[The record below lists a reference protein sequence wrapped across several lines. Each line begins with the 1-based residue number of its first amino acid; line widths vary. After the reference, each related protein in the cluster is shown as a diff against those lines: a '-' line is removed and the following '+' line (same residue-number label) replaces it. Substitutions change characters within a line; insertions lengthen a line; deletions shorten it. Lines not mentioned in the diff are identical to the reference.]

1 MSRKIP
7 THFLVVFKIFSQ
19 NDFFFT
25 FENTLNGLISCKQVK
40 ERKDRIME
48 KLSIVAQAEVPREAK
63 IVIGAEKIGEV
74 VNKELSHNIGK
85 KVLRLINS
93 EKGKGIVTKTKFPT
107 YDSEIHRIELTL
119 VNERELRNL
128 KNEKD
133 RLEKENEKLEKE
145 NEKLEKENE
154 RLKEKIEAY
163 EAIGVGQV
171 IEAMTKAE
179 VVTEFL
185 TKLQNLSEEYAE
197 RINE

>member
-1 MSRKIP
+1 
-7 THFLVVFKIFSQ
+7 
-19 NDFFFT
+19 
-25 FENTLNGLISCKQVK
+25 
-40 ERKDRIME
+40 ME
-48 KLSIVAQAEVPREAK
+48 KLSIVTQAEVPREAK

-85 KVLRLINS
+85 EVLRLINS

-145 NEKLEKENE
+145 NE

-197 RINE
+197 RING